1 VAIALARIVL
11 PLWFLSGAV
20 LKLMDSSPS
29 HLPVPIIKGA
39 GVLGL
44 DLQFVLW
51 FSIAFELIVV
61 GVMWLLPGLARPVG
75 LLVLG
80 AFLPVLISELLMGSA
95 SCGCF
100 GAVEVH
106 PAITLTLD
114 LGFFLGLWVLGRNV
128 PSLKTTTMQPT
139 WRVLA
144 VGFWT
149 IASIVLAFGVPTSS
163 SDQAPNAETGTAAAA
178 AIPAEGYYLPQY
190 DQWIG
195 TPWDDIQLSTWMRN
209 APEDLDSGQH
219 YMLFYRKDC
228 EHCHELMEAFFTG
241 PLTTPTTAV
250 AVPERTGFP
259 EVGVQE
265 FACDACRLAELPS
278 GVDWFLATPV
288 LVRLLDGVVE
298 CAAEVTA
305 DDPQCLIK

>member
-1 VAIALARIVL
+1 VAIALARIVV

-39 GVLGL
+39 GVLGV
-44 DLQFVLW
+44 DLQFVLF
-51 FSIAFELIVV
+51 FSIAVELIVV

-75 LLVLG
+75 LLMLG
-80 AFLPVLISELLMGSA
+80 VFLPVLTSELLMGSA

-106 PAITLTLD
+106 PAITFTLD
-114 LGFFLGLWVLGRNV
+114 LGFFLGLWLWGKNV
-128 PSLKTTTMQPT
+128 PSLKTTTTQPT

-149 IASIVLAFGVPTSS
+149 IASIVLAFGVPTSQS
-163 SDQAPNAETGTAAAA
+163 GQAPDAEAETTAAA

-190 DQWIG
+190 DQWVGIA
-195 TPWDDIQLSTWMRN
+195 WEDIQLSGWIQD
-209 APEDLDSGQH
+209 APEDIASGQH
-219 YMLFYRKDC
+219 YLLFYRKDC

-241 PLTTPTTAV
+241 PLTIPTTAV
-250 AVPERTGFP
+250 AVPEKGGFP
-259 EVGVQE
+259 DVGVQE
-265 FACDACRLAELPS
+265 FACDACHLAELPS

-305 DDPQCLIK
+305 DDPQCLIL